1 MKLKAPKTWQLV
13 VILVMIFVLAI
24 GGSVLAVYLTTGFR
38 PQLVYP
44 QSIVIDDLDSTYNSQ
59 NSQYEIVD
67 AFKLKITSPTEGVTN
82 GNVTL
87 NFAPGKQVVEDKE
100 NGTISDGTIIVP
112 KQVTLGE
119 EFTIQPVKTG
129 LVDNDGLAYES
140 NVGGISS
147 LVITTENNL
156 LSSTTI
162 QIAVDVPV
170 HAISFNLVD
179 STTGEVFQ
187 TGNKIAENTNF
198 EIQTEFYPQNSKYLF
213 SDDKNTAVTQKREK
227 QVFFE
232 VSNIESVNGVS
243 LVYNGGDVYFIASE
257 EPSKNNII
265 NGYAFANATQ
275 QLSFYQENSQTSGQ
289 PLYNEAIRVLSTQED
304 AVSASVSIDI
314 VEANVRSFTINDT
327 SSSSLKITTNK
338 LFRVSAGTS
347 ALSDA
352 TINTQIIDMQDNV
365 VSALIKNV
373 GVRVFTIDGKTPDE
387 NSTEVT
393 IKGGETVTIEDGE
406 EKASYVLFNSDVKN
420 LNHAYWEVSTTGSHD
435 FVLEVVLIIENE
447 EGQKQVFDK
456 QTQRLVYF
464 ETEERTEDVVTW
476 GDIEE
481 KLSLSIIYDENGNTI
496 PAQYE
501 KDLNTVSNVPSSNI
515 YQKKIFFVYI
525 DESSALPEG
534 KTLADYVSVS
544 KEGSSRYQFNGT
556 SAYLYPLMGG
566 ELIVKDTI
574 DFYLIFA
581 TVRTDAYGN
590 VLKTTSGT
598 YMLEQ
603 VSTSISVSVD
613 KTLQGLEAYNL
624 QVEEKWLNQEGG
636 NFFVIPTGTA
646 EAFTLNLTLVDGDSE
661 IFMQEY
667 NAGRIKFYAAEDAN
681 GERAKDGVFS
691 FGQPEVVG
699 NQVTIQVGVSNFS
712 VSELNGEDYYVCISY
727 NNSINTNVWVAQPT
741 GEGDFYGAIRVYNQ
755 TPSSI
760 SNDRLEGWKF
770 DVQQSLQTNGNGSIS
785 IVGNKTG
792 QEPVMLE
799 SVEAFNQL
807 INGITNEDGERTG
820 GMVIKDQY
828 GRQFEYAYEIVSDDN
843 SVVSFS
849 SEGSN
854 HNVTFGASD
863 PAGKD
868 VGITVR
874 AGRQEFTFTI
884 NSKSTGITSI
894 EVGGVKQDSISS
906 AQYTMA
912 GKAGEYVTLK
922 DLIEVY
928 VSAGKYNSD
937 AYTLKISQ
945 FTISEQDESLWD
957 MFEFNGGDTTYEGE
971 INQVKINHNFGQ
983 NVSILFN
990 ASNEQG
996 TLNFNFTLNIT
1007 SVASDGINNLG
1018 NINYNI
1024 KGIESGVRE
1033 QDKPTGEGQLADIVV
1048 YSGYKIH
1055 LDSYLKV
1062 NVEGSTEDSTFS
1074 WGNVDAYNTEYELK
1088 ADDGSEIATI
1098 QKLAAVPDEFTEGI
1112 YLIFNDVQLPVTKTF
1127 VLYSLFD
1134 DAGNG
1139 NPYAYNRSI
1148 SVTILPNFELT
1159 AKNAGEEIT
1168 LSLKDLYL
1176 TAGKYNIA
1184 NILDLKR
1191 ITENNNNNGF
1201 VYTNDLG
1208 YKLENFEFIDQS
1220 GYLNFDKTVSV
1231 YDTGTVSD
1239 ISIKLNKGI
1248 EYDYGEMSKQVV
1260 VSMRDDD
1267 GIEIASADVN
1277 IQIGIT
1283 VDDMIDNGA
1292 GDWLGN
1298 TVFYDNREVILVA
1311 NSTEIFNNIIIT
1323 SGETGPD
1330 SEAISVTVGENRNAY
1345 SNNQAT
1351 TPNSRS
1357 LAFVL
1362 ANEISV
1368 GDRYYISIRFT
1379 SGNSDFASIK
1389 VPILISAVG
1398 DRFASYQNTEDD
1410 LKEILD
1416 GTHAPFE
1423 IDAGKSYLLALP
1435 DKINDKDYII
1445 VEGTK
1450 DNESTK
1456 DNKIYLIN
1464 SKLSGTNASFT
1475 IDNKEFEIG
1484 LSDGNDLILS
1494 FSLVGQATGVE
1505 ISPSAVGVGDVFTL
1519 TVTDDSGKT
1528 SYTLYLESLEQAGEV
1543 YNIGLYQV
1551 EELQGIEYAF
1561 AEGAFGL
1568 EIASL
1573 GGKTV
1578 LTGLGA
1584 KENSYLVNFSVPNQF
1599 EDFMRIATNST
1610 FNVPEL
1616 IVKHIDNSVCTDGYI
1631 QAYIEILQSK
1641 SNHSYKYNYNL
1652 IIESDGIIAQPT
1664 YPFDG
1669 ATSEFVEMDAGTAKQ
1684 PTIKE
1689 IVLNA
1694 QMGNDTQHPGV
1705 ARISDMFG
1713 TSDVSEDATLK
1724 IKEVKIGNDVIAIS
1738 PDGLEANDAR
1748 FSVKLEGMK
1757 VIFKNVSGQNIT
1769 VVLERSYTQVYGGDI
1784 TYSFSINAQS
1794 VEYFIEYTN
1803 PDEGHGTLDENTWT
1817 LSRGKTEQTITA
1829 VTKQRTTGGESNVDT
1844 ARVTTTITHNFP
1856 TGYEIEY
1863 DKDDFIIT
1871 LTVPGFIRTDTI
1883 YQIYFTVNGVQT
1895 ATLNVLI
1902 PATVEA
1908 TQAATTLNAGNTV
1921 ESSGLITLSEGATI
1935 NGIQVVDDA
1944 GNPTT
1949 NDYVSVVGATAI
1961 KLENA
1966 IEDQEFKLKFT
1977 YEVGENNGHVIFGYT
1992 ALANMAGVKEYNA
2005 GSIIAGTTKE
2015 IDALEFA
2022 KSTIDGELITSDD
2035 MKNFTISATPQ
2046 DANIVKAG
2054 SVTYNSET
2062 AKLSIKPEY
2071 VGANTP
2077 TSVTVVF
2084 NYTEA
2089 IRNKVLFTLTTQIS
2103 LVVTP
2108 AIKISVN
2115 YPAPAG
2121 KSLGYESIEVKT
2133 TDEDPTVANFF
2144 TGTALFAS
2152 KARFTVQAYTEAGLG
2167 AASPIKEDEVE
2178 KITFSVVQSSNIT
2191 VTRNGDDLTIKR
2203 GTEAGLSYATI
2214 QIIYKGVVAQYTI
2227 YAFDKLITSTPN
2239 ATINKVGTTE
2249 VIYADR
2255 TNTEELGGRYRLL
2268 ELNVT
2273 ENASNGSIYSI
2284 YARPK
2289 NQSQADDETNLGT
2302 FLTSFKMSSTYF
2314 NSTIYVDHGNNNLK
2328 QVGDTFKLGEEG
2340 NEEEVDIIICIGNV
2354 QIADGSITFSRL
2366 AGRVEYHYATND
2378 GNSIL
2383 ITSTDITYNSDLTLE
2398 GEGNTTWDK
2407 DETATLTVTY
2417 NLKSTTGAGATTTGN
2432 GATTLTLVKKLDIT
2446 VEMEYSAASPTIVE
2460 VEAHKNSYYKL
2471 SELAGIT
2478 FASTG
2483 EKLTAANIGD
2493 AELSVEIINT
2503 KQNSIDG
2510 WNKKDLVYQ
2519 NKEGSAYLLFT
2530 NITGG
2535 EGDNKVVYDFYL
2547 YAQGCSVDG
2556 DYAAVRFT
2564 YKISEGVSESF
2575 IIIVK
2580 IIPDYQVTIAGN
2592 VVAEAGN
2599 VYEDADS
2606 KTGEDYYV
2614 SNQQRPYEFTPV
2626 VTGEGEGAT
2635 YKAMTLASSEQPTDQ
2650 LISVVRQNWNATNIA
2665 YSFNYSIKVMAD
2677 GSAYNT
2683 TSTIGKL
2690 NLSNGWQGGSV
2701 NAGSTWKPK
2710 PSDSNAAKITPL
2722 EVVFGTKSYMV
2733 ELSDNFGYIIRFYFN
2748 LVPSSDQQPVVYES
2762 ASAATFTEGTPF
2774 DVGLVYDSIAVQKA
2788 DSETGTQASVTVNQ
2802 SLTPNT
2808 QDVSS
2813 IILQNIDAWGY
2824 TTAGVQQADAAGIDG
2839 KYYNAP
2845 TFANV
2850 TITNIT
2856 FRFDESTAEG
2866 VPMPQVQKLTK
2877 LGTNTTCKAMPGQ
2890 GVLYNDVEYTYNPTA
2905 SGIQLTT
2912 SLQVIA
2918 KEESVEG
2925 KDEKVTKYYIYM
2937 NAATD
2942 PTGEKGTGKY
2952 EVTFDEDSGNIT
2964 KIGGKAVTNTNGTYT
2979 IAGTTT
2985 MSFKVRKQGT
2995 NTYLN
3000 FTFTGTG
3007 GTIKLD
3013 LSNSVTYTTTSES
3026 TTRLATDVTL
3036 APLYTTPATGT
3047 NTSSLAAWTDV
3058 YRDISAAYFKVP
3070 IMPGWIYGTSDSAN
3084 VTIYITLKYE
3094 VEGTG
3099 GSKNTETCQVAY
3111 NATIVK
3117 NVRISSTSRV
3127 VADAVGF
3134 NLEDKISVDNQG
3146 TKPTETVYY
3155 DDTLVVV
3162 VPKQGQVTLTVTF
3175 VSGDSAV
3182 EKITPITN
3190 TKITRKVSNYVSLSE
3205 LYGKTLDPT
3214 TVKIKVT
3221 WTTNDNSDDSGAAV
3235 YYHDQP
3241 ETAGSP
3247 IATYTS
3253 IPQSGS
3259 DELSL
3264 PEVTRDVLYI
3274 EHAGRISGSDSFQV
3288 RKSYIVGVKYG
3299 EKYEYY
3305 QYRHDYLVTSRYT
3318 YFSDGLTGG
3327 DTVYEIEGKNEKDK
3341 YTTAYDPTNGYTVAF
3356 DQWAGNIT
3364 VYRAKDG
3371 DSGGLMQGDGAN
3383 LTIAWQPS
3391 LRYEVAKLNDDDP
3404 NPPTASFDADGQT
3417 LYTGADYSAN
3427 KNQYIRINIYIKAS
3441 GGPTTPWKGDDE
3453 YDKLLGFIIITLT
3466 TGWDSKP
3473 GS

>member
-1 MKLKAPKTWQLV
+1 M
-13 VILVMIFVLAI
+13 
-24 GGSVLAVYLTTGFR
+24 
-38 PQLVYP
+38 
-44 QSIVIDDLDSTYNSQ
+44 
-59 NSQYEIVD
+59 D

-232 VSNIESVNGVS
+232 PSNTESVNGVS

-265 NGYAFANATQ
+265 NGYAFANAAQ
-275 QLSFYQENSQTSGQ
+275 QLSFYRDNIQTSGQ
-289 PLYNEAIRVLSTQED
+289 PLYKEAIHVLSTQED

-352 TINTQIIDMQDNV
+352 TINAQIIDMQDNV

-464 ETEERTEDVVTW
+464 ETEERTEDDVTW
-476 GDIEE
+476 GDIESQ
-481 KLSLSIIYDENGNTI
+481 LSLSIIYDENGNTI

-792 QEPVMLE
+792 QEPVMLD

-807 INGITNEDGERTG
+807 INGITNEEGERTG

-990 ASNEQG
+990 AANEQG

-1024 KGIESGVRE
+1024 KGVESGVRE

-1048 YSGYKIH
+1048 YSGYKIN

-1062 NVEGSTEDSTFS
+1062 NVEGSDFS
-1074 WGNVDAYNTEYELK
+1074 WENVNVYKDTVYKLT

-1098 QKLAAVPDEFTEGI
+1098 QSLAAVPDVFTGGI

-1159 AKNAGEEIT
+1159 AKDVGEEIT

-1184 NILDLKR
+1184 NILALKR

-1283 VDDMIDNGA
+1283 VDDMIENGA

-1323 SGETGPD
+1323 SGETGSG

-1551 EELQGIEYAF
+1551 EELQGIEYSF
-1561 AEGAFGL
+1561 AKGAFGL

-1669 ATSEFVEMDAGTAKQ
+1669 STSEFVEMDAGTAKQ

-1694 QMGNDTQHPGV
+1694 QMGDDTQHPGV

-1803 PDEGHGTLDENTWT
+1803 PDEDNGTLDGDTWT
-1817 LSRGKTEQTITA
+1817 LSRRKTEQTITA

-1844 ARVTTTITHNFP
+1844 ARVTTTITHDLP
-1856 TGYEIEY
+1856 LKTETEDGTVIKDGYTVEY
-1863 DKDDFIIT
+1863 DKENFTLSIT
-1871 LTVPGFIRTDTI
+1871 QPAFVPQDTT
-1883 YQIYFTVNGVQT
+1883 YHIYFTVNGVQT

-1902 PATVEA
+1902 PATVKA
-1908 TQAATTLNAGNTV
+1908 TQVATPLIAGNTV
-1921 ESSGLITLSEGATI
+1921 ESSGLITLSEDAGATI
-1935 NGIQVVDDA
+1935 TGIQVVDDA
-1944 GNPTT
+1944 GNKTT
-1949 NDYVSVVGATAI
+1949 NDYVSVDDEAIAI

-1977 YEVGENNGHVIFGYT
+1977 YKVGEDEGHVIFGYT

-2005 GSIIAGTTKE
+2005 GSIIAGKTKE
-2015 IDALEFA
+2015 IDALTYFVDA
-2022 KSTIDGELITSDD
+2022 INGGEITGDD

-2054 SVTYNSET
+2054 SVTYDSKT

-2084 NYTEA
+2084 NYKVGE
-2089 IRNKVLFTLTTQIS
+2089 KVLFTLTTQIS

-2121 KSLGYESIEVKT
+2121 ESLGYESIQATT
-2133 TDEDPTVANFF
+2133 TDPTTGTTTDTATVEGFF
-2144 TGTALFAS
+2144 TGTALFAD
-2152 KARFTVQAYTEAGLG
+2152 KERFIVQAYTETGL
-2167 AASPIKEDEVE
+2167 EEVE
-2178 KITFSVVQSSNIT
+2178 STIDTTEDFTFSVVQSSNIT
-2191 VTRNGDDLTIKR
+2191 VTRNGDTLTIKR

-2255 TNTEELGGRYRLL
+2255 TNTDGLGGRYRLL

-2284 YARPK
+2284 YAK
-2289 NQSQADDETNLGT
+2289 SKTQSQADDETNLGT

-2328 QVGDTFKLGEEG
+2328 QVGDTFKLGDQ
-2340 NEEEVDIIICIGNV
+2340 EVDIIICIGNV

-2383 ITSTDITYNSDLTLE
+2383 ITSDKITYDSDLTLE
-2398 GEGNTTWDK
+2398 GEGNTSWDK

-2417 NLKSTTGAGATTTGN
+2417 DLESTTGAGT
-2432 GATTLTLVKKLDIT
+2432 TTLTLVKKLDIT

-2460 VEAHKNSYYKL
+2460 VEAHKNSHYKL

-2493 AELSVEIINT
+2493 VKLSVEIIDT
-2503 KQNSIDG
+2503 KPDG

-2519 NKEGSAYLLFT
+2519 NDDGSAYLLFT

-2535 EGDNKVVYDFYL
+2535 ENKVVYDFYL

-2564 YKISEGVSESF
+2564 YKISDDVSESF

-2626 VTGEGEGAT
+2626 VTGEGEETT

-2690 NLSNGWQGGSV
+2690 NLSKETGWGGGSV
-2701 NAGSTWKPK
+2701 NAGSTWKP
-2710 PSDSNAAKITPL
+2710 SNSNAAKITPK

-2733 ELSDNFGYIIRFYFN
+2733 ELSDKFGYIIRFYFN

-2788 DSETGTQASVTVNQ
+2788 DTETGTQASVTVNQ

-2824 TTAGVQQADAAGIDG
+2824 TTAGVQRDDAPGIDG

-2856 FRFDESTAEG
+2856 FRFDESTAKD
-2866 VPMPQVQKLTK
+2866 VPIQNVQMLKDLY
-2877 LGTNTTCKAMPGQ
+2877 NTTCDAMPGQ
-2890 GVLYNDVEYTYNPTA
+2890 GVSYNGVEYTYNPTA
-2905 SGIQLTT
+2905 NGIQLTT

-2918 KEESVEG
+2918 KEEAVAG

-2937 NAATD
+2937 NGATD
-2942 PTGEKGTGKY
+2942 PTGDPIGEDEDGYRY
-2952 EVTFDEDSGNIT
+2952 EVEFDEDSGNIT
-2964 KIGGKAVTNTNGTYT
+2964 KIGDVEVKPEDGIYT
-2979 IAGTTT
+2979 LKKDASNNPLIT
-2985 MSFKVRKQGT
+2985 FKVRKQGT

-3007 GTIKLD
+3007 TETSTGTIKGTSGEIYLD
-3013 LSNSVTYTTTSES
+3013 LEKDPTNYTTEEAS

-3047 NTSSLAAWTDV
+3047 NTASLGAWTDV

-3084 VTIYITLKYE
+3084 VTIYITLQYA

-3099 GSKNTETCQVAY
+3099 GTTNTETCQVAY

-3117 NVRISSTSRV
+3117 NIRISSKSRV
-3127 VADAVGF
+3127 VVDAVGF
-3134 NLEDKISVDNQG
+3134 DLGGDNGKISVTNQG
-3146 TKPTETVYY
+3146 TEPTGKAVYY

-3175 VSGDSAV
+3175 GSGDSAV
-3182 EKITPITN
+3182 EKTTTITN
-3190 TKITRKVSNYVSLSE
+3190 TNTTRKVSNYVSLSE
-3205 LYGKTLDPT
+3205 LYGKTLDPS
-3214 TVKIKVT
+3214 VSIKVT
-3221 WTTNDNSDDSGAAV
+3221 WSTSDNSDDSEAAV
-3235 YYHDQP
+3235 YYHTQSV
-3241 ETAGSP
+3241 TAGSP
-3247 IATYTS
+3247 IATYTE
-3253 IPQSGS
+3253 IPQSGKVIAKDGS
-3259 DELSL
+3259 WL
-3264 PEVTRDVLYI
+3264 PAVTRDVLYI

-3356 DQWAGNIT
+3356 DQWAGNIW
-3364 VYRAKDG
+3364 VYKATDG
-3371 DSGGLMQGDGAN
+3371 DSGGLMQGDGAKLN
-3383 LTIAWQPS
+3383 EVAQPS
-3391 LRYEVAKLNDDDP
+3391 YLRYEVAKLNDDDP
-3404 NPPTASFDADGQT
+3404 NPPTASFAADGET

-3427 KNQYIRINIYIKAS
+3427 KNQYIRINIYVKAS
-3441 GGPTTPWKGDDE
+3441 GGPKTPWGGNDE

-3466 TGWDSKP
+3466 TGWD
-3473 GS
+3473 

>member
-213 SDDKNTAVTQKREK
+213 SDDKNTAITQKREK

-243 LVYNGGDVYFIASE
+243 FVYNGGDVYFIASE

-352 TINTQIIDMQDNV
+352 TINAQIIDMQDNV

-464 ETEERTEDVVTW
+464 ETEERTEDAVTW

-481 KLSLSIIYDENGNTI
+481 QLSLSIIYDENGNTI

-770 DVQQSLQTNGNGSIS
+770 DVQQSLQTNGVGSIS

-807 INGITNEDGERTG
+807 INGITNEDGVRTG

-1024 KGIESGVRE
+1024 KGVESGVRE

-1048 YSGYKIH
+1048 YSGYKIN

-1062 NVEGSTEDSTFS
+1062 NVEGSTFS
-1074 WGNVDAYNTEYELK
+1074 WGDVGAYKDTEYKLR

-1134 DAGNG
+1134 GDGNG

-1159 AKNAGEEIT
+1159 AKDVGEEIT

-1184 NILDLKR
+1184 NILALKR
-1191 ITENNNNNGF
+1191 ITENNKDSF

-1260 VSMRDDD
+1260 VSMRDAD

-1283 VDDMIDNGA
+1283 VDEMIDNGA

-1323 SGETGPD
+1323 SGETGSD

-1475 IDNKEFEIG
+1475 IDNKEFVITV
-1484 LSDGNDLILS
+1484 GNDLIS
-1494 FSLVGQATGVE
+1494 GFSLVGQDTGVE
-1505 ISPSAVGVGDVFTL
+1505 MDSTAVGVGDVFTL

-1528 SYTLYLESLEQAGEV
+1528 SYKLYLESLEQAGEV
-1543 YNIGLYQV
+1543 YNIVLYQV
-1551 EELQGIEYAF
+1551 EELTGIEYAF

-1631 QAYIEILQSK
+1631 QAYIEIQQSK

-1652 IIESDGIIAQPT
+1652 IIESDGVIAQPT

-1669 ATSEFVEMDAGTAKQ
+1669 STSEFVEMDAGTAKQ

-1689 IVLNA
+1689 IVLNDP
-1694 QMGNDTQHPGV
+1694 MGNDTQHPGV

-1748 FSVKLEGMK
+1748 FSIKLEGMK

-1769 VVLERSYTQVYGGDI
+1769 VVLERSYTQVYGGDV

-1803 PDEGHGTLDENTWT
+1803 PDEGHGTLDGDTWT
-1817 LSRGKTEQTITA
+1817 LSRGEEGEETQTEQTITA
-1829 VTKQRTTGGESNVDT
+1829 TTKQRTTGGESNVDT

-1856 TGYEIEY
+1856 TGYSISY
-1863 DKDDFIIT
+1863 DKENFKIS
-1871 LTVPGFIRTDTI
+1871 LTVPKFIDTDTI

-1908 TQAATTLNAGNTV
+1908 TQEATTLIAGNTV
-1921 ESSGLITLSEGATI
+1921 ESSGLIKLSKGAIT
-1935 NGIQVVDDA
+1935 GIQVVDDA
-1944 GNPTT
+1944 GNKTT
-1949 NDYVSVVGATAI
+1949 NDYVSVDGTTGI

-1977 YEVGENNGHVIFGYT
+1977 YKVGEDAGHVIFGYT
-1992 ALANMAGVKEYNA
+1992 ALANVVGVKEYNA

-2015 IDALEFA
+2015 IDALTYFVDA
-2022 KSTIDGELITSDD
+2022 INGGEITGDD

-2054 SVTYNSET
+2054 NVKYDNKT
-2062 AKLSIKPEY
+2062 AKLSITPEY

-2084 NYTEA
+2084 NY
-2089 IRNKVLFTLTTQIS
+2089 KGLFTLTTQIS

-2121 KSLGYESIEVKT
+2121 ESLGYESIQAT
-2133 TDEDPTVANFF
+2133 TEGTPVENFF
-2144 TGTALFAS
+2144 TGTALFAN
-2152 KARFTVQAYTEAGLG
+2152 KARFTVQEYTETGLG
-2167 AASPIKEDEVE
+2167 TVE
-2178 KITFSVVQSSNIT
+2178 SLINTANDFTFSVVQSSNIT
-2191 VTRNGDDLTIKR
+2191 VTRNDDALTIKR

-2255 TNTEELGGRYRLL
+2255 TNTDELGGRYRLL

-2289 NQSQADDETNLGT
+2289 NQSQADDETNLGE

-2314 NSTIYVDHGNNNLK
+2314 NSTIYVDHGNNLLK

-2383 ITSTDITYNSDLTLE
+2383 ITSDDITYASDLTLE
-2398 GEGNTTWDK
+2398 GEGNTSWDK

-2417 NLKSTTGAGATTTGN
+2417 DLDSTTGAGETK
-2432 GATTLTLVKKLDIT
+2432 LTLVKKLDIT
-2446 VEMEYSAASPTIVE
+2446 VEMEYSDASPTIVE

-2493 AELSVEIINT
+2493 AELSVEIIASLPD
-2503 KQNSIDG
+2503 SIEG

-2519 NKEGSAYLLFT
+2519 TEDDGSAYLLFT

-2535 EGDNKVVYDFYL
+2535 KENNKVYDFYL

-2556 DYAAVRFT
+2556 DYAAVKFT
-2564 YKISEGVSESF
+2564 YEISGVSESF

-2606 KTGEDYYV
+2606 VAGEDYYV

-2626 VTGEGEGAT
+2626 VTGEGEEAT

-2690 NLSNGWQGGSV
+2690 NLSEKTGWTGGTV
-2701 NAGSTWKPK
+2701 NAGSTWN
-2710 PSDSNAAKITPL
+2710 PSSSNAAKITPL

-2733 ELSDNFGYIIRFYFN
+2733 ELSDKFGYIIRFYFN

-2788 DSETGTQASVTVNQ
+2788 DSGTGTQASVTVNQ

-2824 TTAGVQQADAAGIDG
+2824 TTAGVQQDDAAGIDG

-2850 TITNIT
+2850 KITNIT
-2856 FRFDESTAEG
+2856 FRFDESTAKD
-2866 VPMPQVQKLTK
+2866 VSMSQVEQLK
-2877 LGTNTTCKAMPGQ
+2877 LGSVTTLPGQ
-2890 GVLYNDVEYTYNPTA
+2890 RFSYNGVEYTYNPTA

-2918 KEESVEG
+2918 KEEAVAG
-2925 KDEKVTKYYIYM
+2925 KDETVTKYYIYM
-2937 NAATD
+2937 NTATD
-2942 PTGEKGTGKY
+2942 PKADKTTRRY
-2952 EVTFDEDSGNIT
+2952 LVTFDENGDIA

-2979 IAGTTT
+2979 ISGATT

-3007 GTIKLD
+3007 GKIYLD
-3013 LSNSVTYTTTSES
+3013 LGAQTAYTTSMTTT

-3036 APLYTTPATGT
+3036 APLYETPTKEGSTAS
-3047 NTSSLAAWTDV
+3047 TSPTKKWTDV
-3058 YRDISAAYFKVP
+3058 YRDISAGYFKVP

-3084 VTIYITLKYE
+3084 VTIYITLQYE
-3094 VEGTG
+3094 GEGTA

-3117 NVRISSTSRV
+3117 NVRISSKSRV
-3127 VADAVGF
+3127 VVDAVGF

-3146 TKPTETVYY
+3146 TKPTGKAVYY

-3162 VPKQGQVTLTVTF
+3162 VPKQGQVRLTVTF
-3175 VSGDSAV
+3175 GSGDSAV
-3182 EKITPITN
+3182 EKTTTITN
-3190 TKITRKVSNYVSLSE
+3190 TNTTRKVSNYVSLSE

-3221 WTTNDNSDDSGAAV
+3221 WTTNDDSDDSGAAV
-3235 YYHDQP
+3235 YYHTQSGTD
-3241 ETAGSP
+3241 ESP

-3259 DELSL
+3259 DEFSL
-3264 PEVTRDVLYI
+3264 PKVTRDVLYI

-3288 RKSYIVGVKYG
+3288 RKAYIVGVNYG
-3299 EKYEYY
+3299 SEDNPDMQYY
-3305 QYRHDYLVTSRYT
+3305 QYRHDYLVTSRFT

-3356 DQWAGNIT
+3356 DQWAGNIA
-3364 VYRAKDG
+3364 VYEATDG
-3371 DSGGLMQGDGAN
+3371 DSGGLMQGWGN
-3383 LTIAWQPS
+3383 QLTEVSQTS

-3427 KNQYIRINIYIKAS
+3427 KNQYIRINIYVKAS
-3441 GGPTTPWKGDDE
+3441 GGPTTPWKGNDE
-3453 YDKLLGFIIITLT
+3453 HDKLLGFIIITLT
-3466 TGWDSKP
+3466 TGWDSKE